1 MSEFRES
8 PPSRKRSQSDDEGEP
23 RPKRRYAAGGH
34 VYEVRFLVQSQEA
47 GTIIGRNGDNIKRLR
62 QDFQATSIQVSDN
75 RGPERIASFT
85 AESEVLTDVLEDILK
100 LFEDKRQSERRRDED
115 HREDSYREDS
125 ELRMLIHQSQAG
137 CVIGKAGGKLR
148 DMRQDFG
155 VEVKVY
161 ASCCPMSTDRIVRV
175 TGAAKK
181 VVKCLIYII
190 EMLRTWPPKGFN
202 SPYDPLNYDPD
213 VVREYGGY
221 IDESGRF
228 GGGGGRYGGRDRGPR
243 VFMEERGG
251 MPARGG
257 APAGYPVGPPRHS
270 AAGPVTTQQVS
281 IPADLAGL
289 VIGKAGQR
297 IKQVRLDSGADV
309 ELSDNVGGTNDRI
322 ITITGTLQQIQAA
335 QYMMQMAVKQSL
347 ERQ

>member
-8 PPSRKRSQSDDEGEP
+8 PPSRKRSASDDEGEP
-23 RPKRRYAAGGH
+23 HPKRRYNAGGH
-34 VYEVRFLVQSQEA
+34 IYEVRLLVQSQEA

-85 AESEVLTDVLEDILK
+85 AESDVLAGILEDVLK
-100 LFEDKRQSERRRDED
+100 SFEDKRGS
-115 HREDSYREDS
+115 EDSDRRPHEEP

-175 TGAAKK
+175 MGAVKK
-181 VVKCLIYII
+181 VVKCLIYIV
-190 EMLRTWPPKGFN
+190 EMLRTWPPKGYN
-202 SPYDPLNYDPD
+202 NPYDPLNYDPN

-221 IDESGRF
+221 ADEGGRF
-228 GGGGGRYGGRDRGPR
+228 GGGRFGGRDRGPR
-243 VFMEERGG
+243 SFVEERGG
-251 MPARGG
+251 TAAGGRG
-257 APAGYPVGPPRHS
+257 PAGYPVGPARAGA

-281 IPADLAGL
+281 IPADLAGI

-309 ELSDNVGGTNDRI
+309 ELSDNVGGTSDRI

-335 QYMMQMAVKQSL
+335 QYMMQMAVKQHL
-347 ERQ
+347 ERP